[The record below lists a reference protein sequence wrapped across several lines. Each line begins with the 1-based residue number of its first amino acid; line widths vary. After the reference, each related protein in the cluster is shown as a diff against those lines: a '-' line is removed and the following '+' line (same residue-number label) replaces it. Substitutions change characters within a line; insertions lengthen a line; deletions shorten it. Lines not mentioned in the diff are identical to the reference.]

1 MQAQKH
7 GARSHCPSRI
17 SPVVGSV
24 AVIVSRH
31 EEMIYHRAY
40 AIAGKY
46 GEDDAQRIVAAQ
58 IELHRK
64 GGGGYEKKQ
73 RHEKS
78 RGEKTLTVLHDVTAG
93 DADVFISD
101 VECIY
106 ICVRTRW
113 GGRTPPYAGMAE
125 CVHARLSEARLCHM
139 VTLA

>member
-1 MQAQKH
+1 
-7 GARSHCPSRI
+7 
-17 SPVVGSV
+17 
-24 AVIVSRH
+24 
-31 EEMIYHRAY
+31 MIHHRAY
-40 AIAGKY
+40 AIACKY

-101 VECIY
+101 VSVSIY
-106 ICVRTRW
+106 V
-113 GGRTPPYAGMAE
+113 
-125 CVHARLSEARLCHM
+125 
-139 VTLA
+139 